1 MATRLWATI
10 SVLLLVWPAL
20 TSAALDFQQ
29 GSGAAAAKEE
39 AAALAAFEQSVQDYV
54 AIQRRLARRTP
65 ALQVTADAAR
75 VRAAIASL
83 GQAIR
88 RERAG
93 ARRGE
98 VFTAPVAAV
107 FQRRINAALRNFDVV
122 ALKQEIDEDN
132 EAGLPKLV
140 VNGPFPWN
148 SGNAIWPSMLAVLP
162 RLPEGLEYRF
172 VGTDL
177 VLVDLRSD
185 LVIDIL
191 EGALK

>member
-1 MATRLWATI
+1 MATRPWATI
-10 SVLLLVWPAL
+10 SVLLLVWPGL
-20 TSAALDFQQ
+20 TSAAPEFQQ
-29 GSGAAAAKEE
+29 GGGTAAREE
-39 AAALAAFEQSVQDYV
+39 AAALAAFEQSLQDYV
-54 AIQRRLARRTP
+54 AVQRRLARRTP
-65 ALQVTADAAR
+65 VLQVTPDAAR
-75 VRAAIASL
+75 VKAAVTSL
-83 GQAIR
+83 GQAMR

-98 VFTAPVAAV
+98 VFTGPVAAV
-107 FQRRINAALRNFDVV
+107 FQQRISSALRNFDVV

-132 EAGLPKLV
+132 EAGLPKVV

-162 RLPEGLEYRF
+162 QLPEGLEYRF

-177 VLVDLRSD
+177 VLVDLRAD

-191 EGALK
+191 PGALK